1 MHLSDLVH
9 CDGRTLSEDL
19 LKASGRLVTKVT
31 FPKEKTTRND
41 KSLWRQFL
49 DTLNDGCNTL
59 LEPLGEYISPP
70 YTKLHWQY
78 NQVSINLLCSNF
90 DSTKHN
96 VYEQQ
101 TIERRIRSGPVYER
115 TRTVVDPVEGSHYT
129 HVISNGDDRVKLHSR
144 VSKYVESPLSEK
156 FLDTLISFT
165 NQNMLD
171 FMPLDDDR
179 EWISKAIHNN
189 TLDVAHDGSYQP
201 EIYKDSCFAAVWVQC
216 RTTEKQTCISF
227 AEKLWHASSYRSEI
241 LGAIAAQLIV
251 RATTR
256 NVPAQYQEVPT
267 YCDNKGVLNHVSQAE
282 KELKERQA

>member
-1 MHLSDLVH
+1 MKKSQQTSSTGRLIDNWRHNRERVQRQDSGKYQCCVEYLNLMHLSDLVH

-49 DTLNDGCNTL
+49 DTLNDGCNTS

-70 YTKLHWQY
+70 YIKLHWQY

-115 TRTVVDPVEGSHYT
+115 TRTEVDPVKGSHYT

-144 VSKYVESPLSEK
+144 VSKYV
-156 FLDTLISFT
+156 
-165 NQNMLD
+165 
-171 FMPLDDDR
+171 
-179 EWISKAIHNN
+179 
-189 TLDVAHDGSYQP
+189 
-201 EIYKDSCFAAVWVQC
+201 
-216 RTTEKQTCISF
+216 
-227 AEKLWHASSYRSEI
+227 
-241 LGAIAAQLIV
+241 
-251 RATTR
+251 
-256 NVPAQYQEVPT
+256 
-267 YCDNKGVLNHVSQAE
+267 
-282 KELKERQA
+282 